1 MPGIRNWLILGSD
14 SYRQGLIRCAFAAYA
29 MPNNP
34 RSKILVI
41 DDDLQSLDL
50 INKQVLEPLGYI
62 VSAAIDGA
70 TGLQMAITNQP
81 EVVILSLSIKGLSGK
96 DVLTAFRSQRFDS
109 PVIVIVPEYSEGQAL
124 AAFRLGARDYLVRPL
139 REAEIVAAVDRVVE
153 DGRLRRE
160 RAVLQQ
166 QLTQAN
172 ADLEQRIRELTTL
185 SGIGKAVTNLSDVSS
200 LFNRLVESAV
210 FVSAAEMGW
219 MVLADESSGQL
230 LLGAAKNLPGRV
242 QPLQPWDDGAA
253 SLVKISGE
261 PLNVSGAGLANM
273 KISQIARSALVVPIK
288 AREQTVGVIT
298 VANRN
303 PQPFTDRHQALLSAV
318 ADYASIAIVNMRLF
332 QALEQRAH
340 SIQQS
345 YESVQAE
352 VQRRSEVLTK
362 ISQELRGPVAQAKS
376 AVDLALNEIG
386 GKLKEN
392 QRAPLRNASE
402 KLLSVWQMVE
412 DIALLHDSS
421 APVQSFKPVRLD
433 ELAKQALSKYQTQ
446 AQQNKVAL
454 LTNIPAS
461 IIVPGDGQR
470 LSRVMDALVSNAIKF
485 SPDGGEVTIS
495 MQREGSIAQVMV
507 SDRGMGIAPENV
519 PHVFERF
526 YQVDPKTSGTG
537 MGLALVK
544 EIVEAH
550 GGQVWV
556 DTAPGQGA
564 RFYFTLPKAI

>member
-1 MPGIRNWLILGSD
+1 
-14 SYRQGLIRCAFAAYA
+14 

-34 RSKILVI
+34 RSRILVI

-50 INKQVLEPLGYI
+50 INKQVLEPLGY
-62 VSAAIDGA
+62 VVTAAADGA

-81 EVVILSLSIKGLSGK
+81 EVVILSLSIRGLSGK

-160 RAVLQQ
+160 RATLQQ

-172 ADLEQRIRELTTL
+172 ADLEQRVRELTTL
-185 SGIGKAVTNLSDVSS
+185 SGIGKAVTNLSDVST

-210 FVSAAEMGW
+210 FVASAEMGW
-219 MVLADESSGQL
+219 MVLNDEASGQL
-230 LLGAAKNLPGRV
+230 LMAAAKNLPGRV

-261 PLNVSGAGLANM
+261 PLNISGAGLANM

-298 VANRN
+298 VANRAA
-303 PQPFTDRHQALLSAV
+303 QPFSDRNQVLLSAV

-332 QALEQRAH
+332 QALEQRAK
-340 SIQQS
+340 SMQQS
-345 YESVQAE
+345 YEDVQAE
-352 VQRRSEVLTK
+352 VHRRGEVLTK
-362 ISQELRGPVAQAKS
+362 LSQELRGPVAQAKS

-386 GKLKEN
+386 GKLKDN
-392 QRAPLRNASE
+392 QRAPLKNASD
-402 KLLSVWQMVE
+402 KLGNVWQMVE
-412 DIALLHDSS
+412 DISLLHDSS
-421 APVQSFKPVRLD
+421 VAGAQTFKPVRLD
-433 ELAKQALSKYQTQ
+433 DLAKQALAKYQAL

-454 LTNIPAS
+454 LANIPNS
-461 IIVPGDGQR
+461 IIVPGDGTR
-470 LSRVMDALVSNAIKF
+470 LNRVFEALISNAIKF
-485 SPDGGEVTIS
+485 SPNGGEVTVS
-495 MQREGSIAQVMV
+495 LQRDGNTAQIVV
-507 SDRGMGIAPENV
+507 SDRGMGIHPDQISRI
-519 PHVFERF
+519 FERF
-526 YQVDPKTSGTG
+526 YQIDPKTPGTG

-556 DTAPGQGA
+556 ESAPLQGS

>member
-1 MPGIRNWLILGSD
+1 
-14 SYRQGLIRCAFAAYA
+14 

-41 DDDLQSLDL
+41 DDDLQTLDL
-50 INKQVLEPLGYI
+50 INKQVLEPLGYL
-62 VSAAIDGA
+62 VSAAVDGA
-70 TGLQMAITNQP
+70 SGMQMAITKQP
-81 EVVILSLSIKGLSGK
+81 EVVILSMSIKGLSGR

-160 RAVLQQ
+160 RATLQQ

-172 ADLEQRIRELTTL
+172 SDLEHRVRELTTL
-185 SGIGKAVTNLSDVSS
+185 SGIGKAVTNLSDVGS

-210 FVSAAEMGW
+210 FVSSAEMGW
-219 MVLADESSGQL
+219 MVLADEASGQL
-230 LLGAAKNLPGRV
+230 LLAAAKNLPGRM
-242 QPLQPWDDGAA
+242 QPMQPWDDGAA
-253 SLVKISGE
+253 SLVKLSGE
-261 PLNVSGAGLANM
+261 PLNVSGAGMANM
-273 KISQIARSALVVPIK
+273 KISQIAKSALVVPIK

-303 PQPFTDRHQALLSAV
+303 AQAFTDRHQALLNAV

-332 QALEQRAH
+332 QALEQRAK
-340 SIQQS
+340 SMQQS
-345 YESVQAE
+345 YEGVQVE
-352 VQRRSEVLTK
+352 VQRRGEVLMK

-392 QRAPLRNASE
+392 QRAPLKNASDR
-402 KLLSVWQMVE
+402 LLSVWQMVE
-412 DIALLHDSS
+412 DISLLHDASVSS
-421 APVQSFKPVRLD
+421 TQTFKPVRLD
-433 ELAKQALSKYQTQ
+433 ELAKQAMAKVQTL
-446 AQQNKVAL
+446 AQQNRVAL
-454 LTNIPAS
+454 LANIPAS
-461 IIVPGDGQR
+461 IIVPGDGPR
-470 LSRVMDALVSNAIKF
+470 LTRVFDALLSNAIKF

-495 MQREGSIAQVMV
+495 MLREGNTAQISVA
-507 SDRGMGIAPENV
+507 DRGIGVSQENIQNI
-519 PHVFERF
+519 FERF
-526 YQVDPKTSGTG
+526 FQVDPKTSGTG
-537 MGLALVK
+537 LGLALVK
-544 EIVEAH
+544 DIVEAH

-556 DTAPGQGA
+556 ESAPGQGS